1 MSYLYNIESD
11 SLDDG
16 DSVFVPSK
24 EQVKKVA
31 EYDKLL
37 KQIRGKIK
45 FVPNAEKFLSL
56 TAAPDSSA
64 REDCA
69 RFSQSKKI

>member
-1 MSYLYNIESD
+1 MFYLYNIESD

-16 DSVFVPSK
+16 DSACVPSK
-24 EQVKKVA
+24 KQVKKIA

-37 KQIRGKIK
+37 KQIRDKIK

>member
-1 MSYLYNIESD
+1 MSYLHNTESD

-16 DSVFVPSK
+16 DSVCVPSK
-24 EQVKKVA
+24 EYVKKVA

-37 KQIRGKIK
+37 KQISDKIK
-45 FVPNAEKFLSL
+45 FVLNAEKFLSL

-69 RFSQSKKI
+69 RFS